1 MFSEKNTLPGEK
13 SHRSR
18 QISTLQHHVHD
29 QVHDC
34 SWPGATGRSSRQAT
48 SPQLRGSLPFSS
60 CFSSYLGNRGWY
72 LTDIWMVFG
81 SHKTYLIIC
90 GQYWRNIFQILR
102 IQLLICMKISSNL
115 SGSHVAAAVVLDQAR
130 KKEQFT
136 TDEDSYNTSYLRGE
150 WSIKSTS
157 IFWLI
162 EIKQYLS
169 KRQMS
174 LTVLFIC
181 HFWDWCI
188 HKY

>member
-1 MFSEKNTLPGEK
+1 MFSETITLPGEK
-13 SHRSR
+13 FRE
-18 QISTLQHHVHD
+18 ISTLQHHVHD

-115 SGSHVAAAVVLDQAR
+115 SGSHVAAAVVLDLAR

-136 TDEDSYNTSYLRGE
+136 TDEDSYNISYLRGE

-157 IFWLI
+157 IFGLI
-162 EIKQYLS
+162 EIKQYIS
-169 KRQMS
+169 KR
-174 LTVLFIC
+174 
-181 HFWDWCI
+181 
-188 HKY
+188 